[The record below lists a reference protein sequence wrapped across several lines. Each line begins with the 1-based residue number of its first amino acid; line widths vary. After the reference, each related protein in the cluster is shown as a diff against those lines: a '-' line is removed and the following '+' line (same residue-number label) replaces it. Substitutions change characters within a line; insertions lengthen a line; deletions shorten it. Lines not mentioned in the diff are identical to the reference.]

1 MNANLSLDLLGD
13 YLAGKKKADAVLALP
28 RISKKDLE
36 NLTRVETDYL
46 YEQISK
52 KYYSLDGEERKL
64 FARKIQ
70 PLLTGRSNK
79 EAWEHNHWQ
88 INSAIEKLVGE
99 TGTMPSHS
107 ALARETG
114 LSRQTIIRHL
124 KEYGSQPALRTEVGQ
139 LKNMAPTVLSKIYEL
154 ACTGDM
160 KAARLYF
167 EMIGALN
174 PRATPALW

>member
-1 MNANLSLDLLGD
+1 MNANLSLDLLDD
-13 YLAGKKKADAVLALP
+13 YLAAKKRADAVLALP

-46 YEQISK
+46 YEQISRT
-52 KYYSLDGEERKL
+52 YYSLEGEEREL
-64 FARKIQ
+64 FTRKIR
-70 PLLTGRSNK
+70 PLLAGRSNK

-88 INSAIEKLVGE
+88 VNSAIEKLVDE
-99 TGTMPSHS
+99 TGAMPSHS

-114 LSRQTIIRHL
+114 LSRQTIIKHL
-124 KEYGSQPALRTEVGQ
+124 KGYGSQPALRPEVEQ

-167 EMIGALN
+167 EIIGSLS
-174 PRATPALW
+174 PRAAPGL